1 VTLLA
6 SGRLMY
12 TGPTDGLTR
21 WFTSIGYHYD
31 PAEHGMASDWALD
44 LVSLGFTKPQQGTRG
59 QQDDNGA
66 HPEQQQQRHSSSSQ
80 QQRGEP
86 ESDDSLD
93 DNCSIQPVAILPN
106 RASSSR
112 YRGLAS
118 IGSGSIAL
126 HGVASSR
133 YQRQASAAQQQ
144 QAGVSASKCSMMSSK
159 QELNEAAASFLQH
172 LRALHPAW
180 FVASS
185 EAAAAWKK
193 TNNTTTGGSS
203 SLDLSPSSSPGSALS
218 PIKVHRGAAAAA
230 PAGNADFRPGP
241 TAAGGADVDESPFM
255 QQQDA
260 LDLGQ
265 DPLQQQPG
273 DRGLY
278 LTPTALLEQGQERD
292 QGVWNTLYGGWRK
305 FCALLWREAL
315 ITTRWGASQQ
325 EGRNLGSSVAHGFSC
340 VLCRCA

>member
-1 VTLLA
+1 MQVTLLA

-44 LVSLGFTKPQQGTRG
+44 LVSLGFTKPQQGTRP
-59 QQDDNGA
+59 QQDSQA
-66 HPEQQQQRHSSSSQ
+66 EQQQQQHQRQ
-80 QQRGEP
+80 QEP
-86 ESDDSLD
+86 ESEDSLD

-133 YQRQASAAQQQ
+133 YRRQASTTQQ
-144 QAGVSASKCSMMSSK
+144 QASASKCSMMSSK

-172 LRALHPAW
+172 LRAQHPDW
-180 FVASS
+180 FVAS
-185 EAAAAWKK
+185 EDVTWKK
-193 TNNTTTGGSS
+193 TNATGGSS
-203 SLDLSPSSSPGSALS
+203 LSPSSSPGSALS
-218 PIKVHRGAAAAA
+218 PIKVHRGAAQA
-230 PAGNADFRPGP
+230 PAGNADFKPGP
-241 TAAGGADVDESPFM
+241 TAAADVDESPFM

-273 DRGLY
+273 GGLY
-278 LTPTALLEQGQERD
+278 LTPTTLLEQGQERD
-292 QGVWNTLYGGWRK
+292 QGLWNTLYGGWRK
-305 FCALLWREAL
+305 YCSLLWREAL
-315 ITTRWGASQQ
+315 ITTRWAA
-325 EGRNLGSSVAHGFSC
+325 L
-340 VLCRCA
+340 